1 MRKKPGYPFVFPQRE
16 PERRDP
22 ALPGGALGE
31 QLLAE
36 QLETLKTLGRLEAQM
51 ESQREQTQQLR
62 VSLEGK
68 IDDLKECMTAS
79 NEERATLCREHSER
93 LKALEHDR
101 TWLRGAS
108 RPVRWMLGVLFAA
121 LAAIGMAGLGLLTD
135 WLKHIMGMA
144 S

>member
-1 MRKKPGYPFVFPQRE
+1 
-16 PERRDP
+16 
-22 ALPGGALGE
+22 
-31 QLLAE
+31 
-36 QLETLKTLGRLEAQM
+36 M

-62 VSLEGK
+62 VSLESMGNRLEGK